1 MEQMT
6 SDTDLDRILA
16 LQLTV
21 AWAGEGICEPPRL
34 GWWKTDLIDEAGGG
48 DLMARLL
55 PKTHA
60 WASLEAV
67 REAASR
73 TDAAA
78 RAGMSDPDKLR
89 TLFFLGFEVDERLGE
104 RLALHKRSGV
114 AADEAL
120 PLSLVLGTEL
130 SPEALEDALRLADGK
145 VEHTVVPGGR
155 QVRGQMPDE
164 PADVVRRLASALLPL
179 ADSYPMPF
187 YRLK

>member
-6 SDTDLDRILA
+6 SDTDLDHILA
-16 LQLTV
+16 LQLTI

-55 PKTHA
+55 PKTHV

-67 REAASR
+67 REAALR
-73 TDAAA
+73 ADAAA
-78 RAGMSDPDKLR
+78 RTAMSDPDKLR
-89 TLFFLGFEVDERLGE
+89 TLFFLGFEVDERLDE
-104 RLALHKRSGV
+104 RLALHKRSGIAPV
-114 AADEAL
+114 DAL
-120 PLSLVLGTEL
+120 PLPLVLGTEF
-130 SPEALEDALRLADGK
+130 SSEALEGALRLSDGK

-164 PADVVRRLASALLPL
+164 TAEVVRRLAAALLPF
-179 ADSYPMPF
+179 ADTYPMPF